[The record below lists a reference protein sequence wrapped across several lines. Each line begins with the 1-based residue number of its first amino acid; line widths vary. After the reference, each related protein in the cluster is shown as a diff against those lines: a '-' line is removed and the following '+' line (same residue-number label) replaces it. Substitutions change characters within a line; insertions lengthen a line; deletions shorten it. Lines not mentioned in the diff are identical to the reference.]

1 MAKIKNDS
9 ISKIIITSKFF
20 SRTNKRHLCC
30 YKSSS
35 LKDRPCSAIF
45 FVLQLLASHR
55 NPSQIYVSFIGGGW
69 IIYLFTHSSRT
80 HKFGNGRSLNQ
91 EARQNRESRI
101 GRTKIT
107 PFQIQRQREVDRL
120 KERIPSTRTQSWL
133 RGNHAEYSPKQTFNQ
148 VILTPTIDGRVFIN
162 RRTNRQQVNS
172 TSLASL
178 G

>member
-9 ISKIIITSKFF
+9 ISKIIITSQFF

-55 NPSQIYVSFIGGGW
+55 NPSQIYVYFIGGGW

-80 HKFGNGRSLNQ
+80 CKFGDGRGPNR
-91 EARQNRESRI
+91 EARRNCESRF
-101 GRTKIT
+101 GRAKIT
-107 PFQIQRQREVDRL
+107 PFQIQRQRSTLPSSLDEEMLDSVIIVDSRICNLRL
-120 KERIPSTRTQSWL
+120 
-133 RGNHAEYSPKQTFNQ
+133 
-148 VILTPTIDGRVFIN
+148 
-162 RRTNRQQVNS
+162 RQHC
-172 TSLASL
+172 
-178 G
+178 

>member
-80 HKFGNGRSLNQ
+80 CKFGDGRGPNR
-91 EARQNRESRI
+91 EARRNCESRF
-101 GRTKIT
+101 GRAKIT
-107 PFQIQRQREVDRL
+107 PFQIHRQREVDRL

-133 RGNHAEYSPKQTFNQ
+133 GGNQTEYHHTYRMSCRLLWHAVSPKQTFNQ
-148 VILTPTIDGRVFIN
+148 VILTTIDGRGY
-162 RRTNRQQVNS
+162 QH
-172 TSLASL
+172 
-178 G
+178 